1 MSNVINTNVKSL
13 MARDSMTINQRA
25 LTTTMQRLSTGK
37 RINSAADDAAGL
49 GIATRMDSQIKGL
62 NMAIKNANDTV
73 SVVQTAEGAMQEV
86 NSILQRMR
94 ELAVQSASDT
104 NGSVDRTYLQAEV
117 SQLSTEIDRIAATT
131 QFNSMNLL
139 DGSFKSKV
147 FQIGA
152 NQGQTIGMSI
162 ASMKS
167 SVLGVASSNTTQVE
181 PPSPGAPSPVSV
193 NGVSAQGTK
202 AVATESRLKFEE
214 NDTYTFTIADD
225 VSGLPAA
232 GVSTKALDLTS
243 QVSKDDFVDALNKAL
258 KEAAVDTTVTSNAS
272 YLAWT
277 PGSHKLDDATKA
289 DDFKFSIS
297 IDGGTPQ
304 KSIDLLA
311 RLRSTAATTSPTAIE
326 VQAAMET
333 ELQAIYGNSIKVIG
347 TGADGFTVKDF
358 QGRSIEISQ
367 GAGSGALFG
376 TDAAN
381 AVTPLFKAGNIQ
393 SNLSAKWNGNDLV
406 VTNKAGGK
414 TTVAGYVAAA
424 GSKVMFDANPDSQ
437 SNQIFDPIALT
448 AAAVSDSKKTFKAP
462 VEESKISL
470 VFSDTVGDMTNA
482 KYTFN
487 ITNGAG
493 DVYAT
498 VTDLDV
504 FAGFGANASVT
515 DASVTKKIT
524 DALAVGITSDAAA
537 LSKTDSSIDEADFKV
552 SYKSGVLSI
561 TNSEGR
567 ALAIENFKSDFGY
580 VTVVPQNELAGV
592 DVLSTRTNT
601 YSEARWSL
609 KTADLTDGGGVPTK
623 FAAAKAGEYDLV
635 IDGVK
640 GTTVV
645 QIAGMANGFAGGAA
659 VATALQAAI
668 VANTNTVQGNQTA
681 SVHDLTKVT
690 ASFDETT
697 NEIVIRDSQGR
708 SISLQPTTANISP
721 DALFNSPGVTT
732 IGMTGLVVKTD
743 SKTVQGDSYEAS
755 KVTMTFNQDNVKL
768 DFAINGIFVSNA
780 TATTGADVLWKTT
793 DTASMDTFKTKMD
806 AVMVKLNSVHA
817 KDVFEYKID
826 GAAITVYQRDG
837 GPIEISNFEG
847 PANGLKATLT
857 PGAGQGDV
865 SVIQNYG
872 INATANSEGTKATT
886 TTAVLQLNGL
896 NDLIS
901 LSVSD
906 GVNNYSLAATAV
918 DTNSLSSTQALAKDL
933 NKALGNSTIK
943 ASMDTNGKIYLTDT
957 TGGAITLTSFSSGRG
972 LEGVWSPEAG
982 QGATVNLGS
991 SYAGDVG
998 GLTPQDPSVPPGG
1011 PLVGGGTTS
1020 VKQISVLT
1028 QAGSN
1033 KALAVIDSALTYV
1046 NSERAKL
1053 GAIENRLTHTVDNLT
1068 NIVTNT
1074 AASKSRIMDTDYA
1087 AETTELA
1094 RAQIIQQAATAML
1107 AQANQQPQSVL
1118 ALLK

>member
-1 MSNVINTNVKSL
+1 
-13 MARDSMTINQRA
+13 
-25 LTTTMQRLSTGK
+25 
-37 RINSAADDAAGL
+37 
-49 GIATRMDSQIKGL
+49 
-62 NMAIKNANDTV
+62 
-73 SVVQTAEGAMQEV
+73 
-86 NSILQRMR
+86 
-94 ELAVQSASDT
+94 
-104 NGSVDRTYLQAEV
+104 
-117 SQLSTEIDRIAATT
+117 
-131 QFNSMNLL
+131 
-139 DGSFKSKV
+139 
-147 FQIGA
+147 
-152 NQGQTIGMSI
+152 
-162 ASMKS
+162 
-167 SVLGVASSNTTQVE
+167 
-181 PPSPGAPSPVSV
+181 
-193 NGVSAQGTK
+193 
-202 AVATESRLKFEE
+202 
-214 NDTYTFTIADD
+214 
-225 VSGLPAA
+225 
-232 GVSTKALDLTS
+232 
-243 QVSKDDFVDALNKAL
+243 
-258 KEAAVDTTVTSNAS
+258 
-272 YLAWT
+272 
-277 PGSHKLDDATKA
+277 
-289 DDFKFSIS
+289 
-297 IDGGTPQ
+297 
-304 KSIDLLA
+304 
-311 RLRSTAATTSPTAIE
+311 
-326 VQAAMET
+326 
-333 ELQAIYGNSIKVIG
+333 
-347 TGADGFTVKDF
+347 
-358 QGRSIEISQ
+358 
-367 GAGSGALFG
+367 
-376 TDAAN
+376 
-381 AVTPLFKAGNIQ
+381 
-393 SNLSAKWNGNDLV
+393 
-406 VTNKAGGK
+406 
-414 TTVAGYVAAA
+414 
-424 GSKVMFDANPDSQ
+424 
-437 SNQIFDPIALT
+437 
-448 AAAVSDSKKTFKAP
+448 
-462 VEESKISL
+462 
-470 VFSDTVGDMTNA
+470 
-482 KYTFN
+482 
-487 ITNGAG
+487 
-493 DVYAT
+493 
-498 VTDLDV
+498 
-504 FAGFGANASVT
+504 
-515 DASVTKKIT
+515 
-524 DALAVGITSDAAA
+524 
-537 LSKTDSSIDEADFKV
+537 
-552 SYKSGVLSI
+552 
-561 TNSEGR
+561 
-567 ALAIENFKSDFGY
+567 
-580 VTVVPQNELAGV
+580 
-592 DVLSTRTNT
+592 
-601 YSEARWSL
+601 
-609 KTADLTDGGGVPTK
+609 
-623 FAAAKAGEYDLV
+623 
-635 IDGVK
+635 
-640 GTTVV
+640 
-645 QIAGMANGFAGGAA
+645 
-659 VATALQAAI
+659 
-668 VANTNTVQGNQTA
+668 
-681 SVHDLTKVT
+681 
-690 ASFDETT
+690 
-697 NEIVIRDSQGR
+697 
-708 SISLQPTTANISP
+708 
-721 DALFNSPGVTT
+721 
-732 IGMTGLVVKTD
+732 MTGLVVKTD

-755 KVTMTFNQDNVKL
+755 KVTMTFNQDNVEL

-793 DTASMDTFKTKMD
+793 DTASMDTFKKNMD

-865 SVIQNYG
+865 GVIQNYA

-1011 PLVGGGTTS
+1011 QLVGGGTTS

>member
-13 MARDSMTINQRA
+13 MARDAMTINQRA

-167 SVLGVASSNTTQVE
+167 SVLGIASSNTTKVE
-181 PPSPGAPSPVSV
+181 PPSAGTPSPISID
-193 NGVSAQGTK
+193 GVSAQGTK
-202 AVATESRLKFEE
+202 AVQTVTKLKFEE

-225 VSGLPAA
+225 VSGLTAA
-232 GVSTKALDLTS
+232 GVSAVALDLTS
-243 QVSKDDFVDALNKAL
+243 QVSKDDFVDALNKSL
-258 KEAAVDTTVTSNAS
+258 KDAAVDTSVVSNAS
-272 YLAWT
+272 YLSWVPAN
-277 PGSHKLDDATKA
+277 HKLDDATKA

-311 RLRSTAATTSPTAIE
+311 RLRSNGAANSPLATEVTTAM
-326 VQAAMET
+326 QT
-333 ELQAIYGNSIKVIG
+333 ELQALYGTSITVAG
-347 TGADGFTVKDF
+347 SGANGFTVSDT
-358 QGRSIEISQ
+358 QGRSIEITQ

-381 AVTPLFKAGNIQ
+381 AVTPLFVAGNIQ
-393 SNLSAKWNGNDLV
+393 SNLSAKWDGNDIV
-406 VTNKAGGK
+406 ITNKAGGK
-414 TTVAGYVAAA
+414 TTVAGYLAAA

-437 SNQIFDPIALT
+437 SNQKFDPIALT
-448 AAAVSDSKKTFKAP
+448 ASAVSDTKKTFKAP
-462 VEESKISL
+462 VEESKLSL

-498 VTDLDV
+498 VADLDI

-515 DASVTKKIT
+515 DASVTKAIT
-524 DALAVGITSDAAA
+524 DALAIGITSGGSA
-537 LSKTDSSIDEADFKV
+537 LSKTDASIDEADFKV
-552 SYKSGVLSI
+552 SYKAGVLSI

-640 GTTVV
+640 GTTAV
-645 QIAGMANGFAGGAA
+645 QIAGMAAGFADGDA
-659 VATALQAAI
+659 VAAALQAAI
-668 VANTNTVQGNQTA
+668 VANVDTVQGNQTA
-681 SVHDLTKVT
+681 SLHDLTEVT

-732 IGMTGLVVKTD
+732 VGMTGLVVKTD

-780 TATTGADVLWKTT
+780 TVTTGTDVLWKTT

-872 INATANSEGTKATT
+872 ANATANSEGTKATT

-998 GLTPQDPSVPPGG
+998 GLTPQDPSVSPGG

>member
-13 MARDSMTINQRA
+13 MARDAMTINQRA

-167 SVLGVASSNTTQVE
+167 SVLGVASSNTTKVE
-181 PPSPGAPSPVSV
+181 PPSAGTPSPISID
-193 NGVSAQGTK
+193 GVSAQGTK
-202 AVATESRLKFEE
+202 AVQTVTKLKFEE

-225 VSGLPAA
+225 VSGITAA
-232 GVSTKALDLTS
+232 GVTAQALDLTS
-243 QVSKDDFVDALNKAL
+243 QVSKDDFVDALNKSL
-258 KEAAVDTTVTSNAS
+258 KDAAVNTSVVSNAS
-272 YLAWT
+272 YLTWT
-277 PGSHKLDDATKA
+277 AANHNLDDATKA
-289 DDFKFSIS
+289 GDFKFSIS

-311 RLRSTAATTSPTAIE
+311 RLRSNGAANSPLVASVTTAM
-326 VQAAMET
+326 QT
-333 ELQAIYGNSIKVIG
+333 ELQALYGTSITVVG
-347 TGADGFTVKDF
+347 TGANGFTVSDS
-358 QGRSIEISQ
+358 QGRSIEITQ

-381 AVTPLFKAGNIQ
+381 AVTPLFIAGNIQ
-393 SNLSAKWNGNDLV
+393 SNLSAKWDGNDIV
-406 VTNKAGGK
+406 ITNKAGGK
-414 TTVAGYVAAA
+414 TTVAGYVAVAA
-424 GSKVMFDANPDSQ
+424 SKVMFDANPDSQ

-448 AAAVSDSKKTFKAP
+448 AAAVSDTVRTFKAP
-462 VEESKISL
+462 VEASKLSL
-470 VFSDTVGDMTNA
+470 IFSDTVGTTA
-482 KYTFN
+482 TATYTFDL
-487 ITNGAG
+487 TNGAG
-493 DVYAT
+493 DKYAT
-498 VTDLDV
+498 VTALDV
-504 FAGFGANASVT
+504 FSGFGATAAKT
-515 DASVTKKIT
+515 DASVVAAVTA
-524 DALAVGITSDAAA
+524 ALATGTTTLSASDA
-537 LSKTDSSIDEADFKV
+537 SFDTADFQV
-552 SYKSGVLSI
+552 SYKAGVLSI

-567 ALAIENFKSDFGY
+567 ALAIENFKSDVGH
-580 VTVVPQNELAGV
+580 VTVVPQNELAAV
-592 DVLSTRTNT
+592 DILSTRTNT
-601 YSEARWSL
+601 YSEGRWSL
-609 KTADLTDGGGVPTK
+609 KTADLTSGGLDT
-623 FAAAKAGEYDLV
+623 AKWAGADAGKYNLT
-635 IDGVK
+635 IDGVE
-640 GTTVV
+640 GTVSV
-645 QIAGMANGFAGGAA
+645 DIVGMGAGFADGAA
-659 VATALQAAI
+659 VATALQTAI
-668 VANTNTVQGNQTA
+668 RLNVTTLQGGQTA
-681 SVHDLTKVT
+681 SVQSLLLVT
-690 ASFDETT
+690 ASFDEVT
-697 NEIVIRDSQGR
+697 NDIVIRDAMGR
-708 SISLQPTTANISP
+708 SISLAPTTANVSP
-721 DALFNSPGVTT
+721 DALFNSPGVTVT
-732 IGMTGLVVKTD
+732 GMTGIAVKTD

-755 KVTMTFNQDNVKL
+755 KVTMTFNQDNVLL
-768 DFAINGIFVSNA
+768 DFAINGIFLSNA
-780 TATTGADVLWKTT
+780 TATTGADVLWKTN
-793 DTASMDTFKTKMD
+793 DTEKMATFATKMD
-806 AVMVKLNSVHA
+806 ALMLKLNSVHA
-817 KDVFEYKID
+817 KDVFEYKIN

-837 GPIEISNFEG
+837 GPIEISSFEG

-857 PGAGQGDV
+857 PATGQGAV

-872 INATANSEGTKATT
+872 ANATANSEGTKATIT
-886 TTAVLQLNGL
+886 SAVLQLNGL

-957 TGGAITLTSFSSGRG
+957 TGGTITLTSFSSGRG
-972 LEGVWSPEAG
+972 LEGVWSPEVG

-998 GLTPQDPSVPPGG
+998 GVISQDPGSPS
-1011 PLVGGGTTS
+1011 VGGGTSS

-1033 KALAVIDSALTYV
+1033 KALAVLDSALTYV